1 MSITDSEIDH
11 SAIHRLWTF
20 RIELQ
25 YGEIKW
31 VINRTIIEFYNLHLT
46 LKFKYISGFISE
58 PPPSF
63 PSQLA
68 HLTNAALTSM
78 RIAREEE
85 DGVWRDVAL
94 KRRDALEVYLKA
106 LIQGASMLVNYELCE
121 FLELSAISIVKDM
134 GWKGKEGYLEYNLNP
149 SSMRL
154 FRWHRWQKEWLILR
168 DSYIAFCKDIGSTAP
183 ADVLLFDKHLKVVR
197 SQSTFG
203 SIHQTHFIISN
214 SSRRIEVKAPTSKHI
229 EEWIENLDKVQKES
243 PWIMNHRFGSYAPVR
258 ENAKA
263 KWFVDGHGMWFGCC
277 LQYSRH

>member
-1 MSITDSEIDH
+1 M
-11 SAIHRLWTF
+11 TF

-31 VINRTIIEFYNLHLT
+31 VINRTIFEFYNLHLT
-46 LKFKYISGFISE
+46 LKFKHSVGIISE

-68 HLTNAALTSM
+68 HLTNAALISM

-85 DGVWRDVAL
+85 YGVWGDGAL
-94 KRRDALEVYLKA
+94 KRRDALESYLKD
-106 LIQGASMLVNYELCE
+106 LIQKASLVVNYELCE

-134 GWKGKEGYLEYNLNP
+134 GWKGKEGYLEYNISP
-149 SSMRL
+149 ASIRSSL
-154 FRWHRWQKEWLILR
+154 GWHRWQKEWIILR
-168 DSYIAFCKDIGSTAP
+168 DSYIAFCKDIGSTGP
-183 ADVLLFDKHLKVVR
+183 ADVLLFDKNFKVTR
-197 SQSTFG
+197 RQSTFG

-214 SSRRIEVKAPTSKHI
+214 SVKRIEVKAPTSRHI

-243 PWIMNHRFGSYAPVR
+243 PWIMNYRFGSFAPIR

-263 KWFVDGHGMWFGCC
+263 KWFVDGHGNTIIDCVKSTK
-277 LQYSRH
+277 YSKWLVIYYRLL